1 MTKRVYPY
9 KMFPPRARAKG
20 RNCILAGIAAAVAF
34 GAGCSSSGASRN
46 TAAAPVPA
54 EPAEVS
60 RARQE
65 FSRGREEALSGNFQC
80 AEDYFGRALESVRPA
95 RGEAPADPA
104 TIAFSVELY
113 EGILRYEAMAPVSE
127 AEGQEGQ
134 GEPVLSPEE
143 TPVATDEAVLK
154 AREAVDTDSAKS
166 SYDIPIVINDAV
178 LKILAVYQNDLH
190 DVIARGLAR
199 SGRFIPMIERIFQ
212 EEGLPG
218 DLAQVAMV
226 ESSFIPRARS
236 PKAACGIWQFIPGTG
251 RQYGLTANAVMDE
264 RNDPEK
270 ATRAAAKYLAFLH
283 DLFHDWYLAM
293 AAYNAGE
300 GKILRAM
307 ERTGLTD
314 FWQLAAS
321 GLLKPQTQNYVP
333 AVIASTLIAKNP
345 SHYGFEV
352 EYEKPLAYDMV
363 RLDRP
368 VHLRHLA
375 APEGASL
382 EDLQRLNPELRSDIT
397 PAGPGG
403 YNLKVPAGS
412 QIAVLTSFA
421 AAPTAKPPTFRR
433 YAARKG
439 DTLASI
445 ARRFHATPASLA
457 AANSLRADVRLRRGR
472 VVLIPRPEPVL
483 RVTSHSRKG
492 GEARLSRAVKR
503 AKTAPA
509 PAPTIQAKNYKVRGG
524 DTLYR
529 IALKHGTTVAQI
541 LAFNSL
547 AAPSVI
553 KPGDTL
559 KIPAQ
564 AR

>member
-1 MTKRVYPY
+1 MFLARV
-9 KMFPPRARAKG
+9 RTKG
-20 RNCILAGIAAAVAF
+20 RNCILPCVAVGLLLGSAACSAAA
-34 GAGCSSSGASRN
+34 ASRKAKAAPPAPE
-46 TAAAPVPA
+46 AAAIQN
-54 EPAEVS
+54 
-60 RARQE
+60 ARNE
-65 FSRGREEALSGNFQC
+65 FRKGREAALSGDFQC
-80 AEDYFGRALESVRPA
+80 AEEAFGRALESVRPA
-95 RGEAPADPA
+95 RGEGEADPE
-104 TIAFSVELY
+104 TLAFSVELY
-113 EGILRYEAMAPVSE
+113 EGILRYESMAPVSE
-127 AEGQEGQ
+127 ADAQEGQ
-134 GEPVLSPEE
+134 GAPVLAPEE
-143 TPVATDEAVLK
+143 ALAATDEAVLK
-154 AREAVDTDSAKS
+154 ARQDIDSDNTQS
-166 SYDIPIVINDAV
+166 SYDIPIVVNDAV

-212 EEGLPG
+212 EEGLPR

-226 ESSFIPRARS
+226 ESSYIPRARS

-300 GKILRAM
+300 GKILRSM
-307 ERTGLTD
+307 EKTGLTD

-333 AVIASTLIAKNP
+333 AVIASTLIARNP

-368 VHLRHLA
+368 VRLRHLA
-375 APEGASL
+375 ASEGASL
-382 EDLQRLNPELRSDIT
+382 EDLQRLNPELRGDVT
-397 PAGPGG
+397 PAAPGG
-403 YNLKVPAGS
+403 YNLKVPAGA
-412 QIAVLTSFA
+412 QIAVLTAFA
-421 AAPTAKPPTFRR
+421 VAPTAKPPSFRR

-445 ARRFHATPASLA
+445 ARRFHVPPSTLA
-457 AANSLRADVRLRRGR
+457 AANSLGTGGKLRRGR
-472 VVLIPRPEPVL
+472 VVLIPRPEPVA
-483 RVTSHSRKG
+483 RVASRSRKG
-492 GEARLSRAVKR
+492 DTARLTRAVKQ

-509 PAPTIQAKNYKVRGG
+509 PAPVKQARNYKVRGG

-547 AAPSVI
+547 AAPSAI
-553 KPGDTL
+553 KPGDKL
-559 KIPAQ
+559 RIPA

>member
-1 MTKRVYPY
+1 MFLSQARTKG
-9 KMFPPRARAKG
+9 K
-20 RNCILAGIAAAVAF
+20 NCILAGLAAAVIL
-34 GAGCSSSGASRN
+34 GAGCSTSAGGRKKAVAS
-46 TAAAPVPA
+46 PPP
-54 EPAEVS
+54 EPAALS

-65 FSRGREEALSGNFQC
+65 FSRGREAALSGDFQC
-80 AEDYFGRALESVRPA
+80 AEDAFGRALESVRPA
-95 RGEAPADPA
+95 HGPAPADPA
-104 TIAFSVELY
+104 TIDFSVELY
-113 EGILRYEAMAPVSE
+113 EGILRYEAMATPPE
-127 AEGQEGQ
+127 AEAQEGQ
-134 GEPVLSPEE
+134 GNPVLAPTE
-143 TPVATDEAVLK
+143 PPAATDEAVLK
-154 AREAVDTDSAKS
+154 AREAVDSDTATKT
-166 SYDIPIVINDAV
+166 YDIPIVINDTV

-199 SGRFIPMIERIFQ
+199 SGRFIPMIERIFE
-212 EEGLPG
+212 EEGLPK

-251 RQYGLTANAVMDE
+251 RQYGLASNAVMDE

-300 GKILRAM
+300 GKILRTM
-307 ERTGLTD
+307 EKTGLTD

-333 AVIASTLIAKNP
+333 AVIASMLIARNP

-352 EYEKPLAYDMV
+352 EYEKPLEYETV

-368 VHLRHLA
+368 VSLRHLA
-375 APEGASL
+375 AKDASI
-382 EDLQRLNPELRSDIT
+382 EDLYRLNPELRGEIT
-397 PAGPGG
+397 PSGSDG
-403 YNLKVPAGS
+403 YELKVPPGAGTV
-412 QIAVLTSFA
+412 VLA
-421 AAPTAKPPTFRR
+421 AFVQAPTARPLSFRR
-433 YAARKG
+433 YKARRG
-439 DTLASI
+439 ETIASI
-445 ARRFHATPASLA
+445 ARRFHVTAASLA
-457 AANSLRADVRLRRGR
+457 SANSLRSNGRLSRGQ
-472 VVLIPRPEPVL
+472 VVLIPRPEPV
-483 RVTSHSRKG
+483 VKVASHTRKKG
-492 GEARLSRAVKR
+492 KMHATPAVR
-503 AKTAPA
+503 RIKTAPA
-509 PAPTIQAKNYKVRGG
+509 PVKQARNYKVRGG

-529 IALKHGTTVAQI
+529 IALRHGTTVANL

-547 AAPSVI
+547 AGPSVI

-559 KIPAQ
+559 KIPA

>member
-1 MTKRVYPY
+1 
-9 KMFPPRARAKG
+9 MFPTRARVKG
-20 RNCILAGIAAAVAF
+20 KSCILAGIAAAVAF

-134 GEPVLSPEE
+134 GTPVLSPEE
-143 TPVATDEAVLK
+143 APSATDEAVLK

-212 EEGLPG
+212 EEGLPRN
-218 DLAQVAMV
+218 LAQVAMV
-226 ESSFIPRARS
+226 ESSFIPHARS

-300 GKILRAM
+300 GKILRTM

-345 SHYGFEV
+345 FHYGFEV

-363 RLDRP
+363 RLRP
-368 VHLRHLA
+368 LA
-375 APEGASL
+375 ASEGASL

-403 YNLKVPAGS
+403 YDLKVPTGA

-433 YAARKG
+433 YSARKG

-457 AANSLRADVRLRRGR
+457 AANSLRTGVRLPQGR
-472 VVLIPRPEPVL
+472 VVLIPRPEPVV
-483 RVTSHSRKG
+483 RVASRSRKG
-492 GEARLSRAVKR
+492 DRAHLTRAVKR
-503 AKTAPA
+503 AKAAPPPA
-509 PAPTIQAKNYKVRGG
+509 PAKQAKNYKVRGG

-529 IALKHGTTVAQI
+529 IALKHGTTVAHL

>member
-1 MTKRVYPY
+1 MIERSYPFL
-9 KMFPPRARAKG
+9 MFPSRARVKG
-20 RNCILAGIAAAVAF
+20 KNCILAGIAAAVAL
-34 GAGCSSSGASRN
+34 GAGCSSFGASRK
-46 TAAAPVPA
+46 TAAALAPP

-65 FSRGREEALSGNFQC
+65 FSRGREAALSGDFQC

-113 EGILRYEAMAPVSE
+113 EGILHYEAMAPVSE
-127 AEGQEGQ
+127 TEAQEGQ
-134 GEPVLSPEE
+134 GTPVLAPEE
-143 TPVATDEAVLK
+143 APAATDEAVLK
-154 AREAVDTDSAKS
+154 ARQAVDTDNAQS

-212 EEGLPG
+212 EEGLPK

-270 ATRAAAKYLAFLH
+270 ATRAAAKYLAVLH

-300 GKILRAM
+300 GKILRTM

-352 EYEKPLAYDMV
+352 EYEEPLAYDMV

-375 APEGASL
+375 ASEGASL
-382 EDLQRLNPELRSDIT
+382 EDLQRLNPELRSDVT

-403 YNLKVPAGS
+403 YDLKVPTGA
-412 QIAVLTSFA
+412 QIAVLTAFA
-421 AAPTAKPPTFRR
+421 AAPTVRPPSFRR

-439 DTLASI
+439 DTLPSI
-445 ARRFHATPASLA
+445 ARRFHVTLASLA
-457 AANSLRADVRLRRGR
+457 AANSLRTGGKMPRGR
-472 VVLIPRPEPVL
+472 LVLIPRPEPVV
-483 RVTSHSRKG
+483 RVASHSRKG
-492 GEARLSRAVKR
+492 DKARLTRAVKQ

-509 PAPTIQAKNYKVRGG
+509 PAPVKQAKNYKVRGG

-529 IALKHGTTVAQI
+529 IALKHGTTVAQL

-559 KIPAQ
+559 RIPA
-564 AR
+564 R

>member
-1 MTKRVYPY
+1 
-9 KMFPPRARAKG
+9 MFPSRHG
-20 RNCILAGIAAAVAF
+20 RNGKNCILAGIAAGTLLAVI
-34 GAGCSSSGASRN
+34 GCSASAASRKAKAEPVA
-46 TAAAPVPA
+46 TEAAPIQK
-54 EPAEVS
+54 
-60 RARQE
+60 ARDE
-65 FSRGREEALSGNFQC
+65 FLKGREAALSGDFQC
-80 AEDYFGRALESVRPA
+80 AEDAFGRALESVRPA
-95 RGEAPADPA
+95 LGEAPSDPA
-104 TIAFSVELY
+104 TIAFSAELY

-127 AEGQEGQ
+127 TEAQEGQ
-134 GEPVLSPEE
+134 GTPVLSPAE
-143 TPVATDEAVLK
+143 PPAATDEAVLQ
-154 AREAVDTDSAKS
+154 ARQAVDTDISKSAF
-166 SYDIPIVINDAV
+166 DIPIVINDSV

-199 SGRFIPMIERIFQ
+199 SGRFIPMIERIFE
-212 EEGLPG
+212 EEGLPR

-236 PKAACGIWQFIPGTG
+236 PRAACGIWQFIPGTG
-251 RQYGLTANAVMDE
+251 RQYGLASNAVLDE

-283 DLFHDWYLAM
+283 ELFHDWYLAM

-300 GKILRAM
+300 GKILRTM
-307 ERTGLTD
+307 EKTGLTD

-352 EYEKPLAYDMV
+352 EYEKPLVYDMV

-375 APEGASL
+375 ASEVASL
-382 EDLQRLNPELRSDIT
+382 EELQRLNPELRSDVT
-397 PAGPGG
+397 PAGPGS
-403 YNLKVPAGS
+403 YDLKVPAGA
-412 QIAVLTSFA
+412 QIAVLTAFA
-421 AAPTAKPPTFRR
+421 AAPTAKPPSFRR

-439 DTLASI
+439 DTLAAI
-445 ARRFHATPASLA
+445 ARRFHVTASTLA
-457 AANSLRADVRLRRGR
+457 AANSLRADSRLPRGR
-472 VVLIPRPEPVL
+472 IVLIPRPEPVV
-483 RVTSHSRKG
+483 RVASHSRKAG
-492 GEARLSRAVKR
+492 KAQPTQAVKQAR
-503 AKTAPA
+503 TAPA
-509 PAPTIQAKNYKVRGG
+509 PAPVKQARNYKVRGG

-529 IALKHGTTVAQI
+529 IALKHGTTVAQL

-559 KIPAQ
+559 KIPAT
-564 AR
+564 R

>member
-1 MTKRVYPY
+1 
-9 KMFPPRARAKG
+9 
-20 RNCILAGIAAAVAF
+20 
-34 GAGCSSSGASRN
+34 
-46 TAAAPVPA
+46 
-54 EPAEVS
+54 
-60 RARQE
+60 
-65 FSRGREEALSGNFQC
+65 
-80 AEDYFGRALESVRPA
+80 
-95 RGEAPADPA
+95 
-104 TIAFSVELY
+104 
-113 EGILRYEAMAPVSE
+113 
-127 AEGQEGQ
+127 
-134 GEPVLSPEE
+134 
-143 TPVATDEAVLK
+143 
-154 AREAVDTDSAKS
+154 
-166 SYDIPIVINDAV
+166 
-178 LKILAVYQNDLH
+178 
-190 DVIARGLAR
+190 
-199 SGRFIPMIERIFQ
+199 
-212 EEGLPG
+212 
-218 DLAQVAMV
+218 
-226 ESSFIPRARS
+226 
-236 PKAACGIWQFIPGTG
+236 
-251 RQYGLTANAVMDE
+251 MDE

-300 GKILRAM
+300 GKILRSM

-345 SHYGFEV
+345 SHYGFEI
-352 EYEKPLAYDMV
+352 EYEKPLAYEMV

-368 VHLRHLA
+368 VHLRHLVG
-375 APEGASL
+375 PEGASL

-403 YNLKVPAGS
+403 YDLKVPAGA

-457 AANSLRADVRLRRGR
+457 AANSLRMDVRLPRGR
-472 VVLIPRPEPVL
+472 VVLIPRPEPVV
-483 RVTSHSRKG
+483 RVASHTRK
-492 GEARLSRAVKR
+492 ADKAPVTRAVKR

-509 PAPTIQAKNYKVRGG
+509 PAPEKQARNYRVRGG

-529 IALKHGTTVAQI
+529 IALKHGTTVAQL

-559 KIPAQ
+559 RIPA
-564 AR
+564 R